1 MCLHAFRRMANRKE
15 GEVFFGVLTLFKWDS
30 GTSGT
35 SRQKASFEEI
45 SVQASLA
52 LSSSLSLG
60 SQSPSVC
67 HYYAERCDVLSAF
80 NFRQ

>member
-1 MCLHAFRRMANRKE
+1 MNLEEWLKKE
-15 GEVFFGVLTLFKWDS
+15 GEVFFAVLTLYKLDS

-35 SRQKASFEEI
+35 SQQKASFEEA

-60 SQSPSVC
+60 IQSPSVC
-67 HYYAERCDVLSAF
+67 HY
-80 NFRQ
+80 